1 MKCKN
6 VNCQVE
12 ANPTLGS
19 GKFCSRS
26 CANTRIRT
34 KEVRLKISKGVR
46 KTGATRPPL
55 TGESLERWKLS
66 IKKSYEEKY
75 ISKSFDELSI
85 WQKRRRVIE
94 EQKGCCADCGISEWK
109 SLPINLEVYHKDGN
123 TDNNDRENLRALCP
137 NCHSTTETW
146 RGRNKPSLNGAN
158 KVSDI
163 ELIDALN
170 TESTIRKALLKVG
183 LAAKGKNYSRAK
195 KLKENLLK

>member
-6 VNCQVE
+6 INCKAE

-26 CANTRIRT
+26 CANSRVRT
-34 KEVRLKISKGVR
+34 KEVRLKISKGVKR
-46 KTGATRPPL
+46 TGATRPPL

-66 IKKSYEEKY
+66 IKKAYEKKY
-75 ISKSFDELSI
+75 ISKSFDELSV
-85 WQKRRRVIE
+85 WQRRRRVIE
-94 EQKGCCADCGISEWK
+94 EQNGCCADCGLAEWK
-109 SLPINLEVYHKDGN
+109 SLPINLEVDHKDGN
-123 TDNNDRENLRALCP
+123 TDNNSRENLWALCP

-146 RGRNKPSLNGAN
+146 RGRNKPSFNGYN
-158 KVSDI
+158 RVSDS

-195 KLKENLLK
+195 KLKETMN